1 MSDEERGA
9 FIAYIAE
16 NPEAGDIMVGTG
28 GVRKVR
34 WGVGS
39 RGKSGGVRVIYYYH
53 NLQFP
58 LFLLTVFTKN
68 ERENISQSEKN
79 ELKRLIP
86 ILIEEYEVRRKVWAK
101 QERALSPVWRM
112 LLLTSKVIPHGDG
125 SIPYACLRM
134 SMLKLSGNASGW
146 RKRLLPNAL
155 VFKSALF
162 AIGNK
167 GVDILKPLPV
177 RSWPSSRES
186 QRPSIVH

>member
-1 MSDEERGA
+1 VGGTPTAYIQHMDHRLITVVEAREFQRRAERCMSDEERGA

-86 ILIEEYEVRRKVWAK
+86 ILIEEYEVRRKV
-101 QERALSPVWRM
+101 
-112 LLLTSKVIPHGDG
+112 
-125 SIPYACLRM
+125 
-134 SMLKLSGNASGW
+134 
-146 RKRLLPNAL
+146 
-155 VFKSALF
+155 
-162 AIGNK
+162 
-167 GVDILKPLPV
+167 
-177 RSWPSSRES
+177 
-186 QRPSIVH
+186 

>member
-86 ILIEEYEVRRKVWAK
+86 ILIEEYEVRRKV
-101 QERALSPVWRM
+101 
-112 LLLTSKVIPHGDG
+112 
-125 SIPYACLRM
+125 
-134 SMLKLSGNASGW
+134 
-146 RKRLLPNAL
+146 
-155 VFKSALF
+155 
-162 AIGNK
+162 
-167 GVDILKPLPV
+167 
-177 RSWPSSRES
+177 
-186 QRPSIVH
+186 